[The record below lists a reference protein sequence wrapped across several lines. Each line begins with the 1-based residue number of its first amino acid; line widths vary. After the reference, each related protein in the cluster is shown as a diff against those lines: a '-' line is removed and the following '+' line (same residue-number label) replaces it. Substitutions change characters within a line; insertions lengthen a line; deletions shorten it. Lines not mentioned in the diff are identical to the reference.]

1 MEPRVSE
8 SNSTTGLPLREENE
22 ESLSSRTCVVLLAV
36 IAITLV
42 AVWLRFWNISATFES
57 SDQAA
62 MAYLVRHSFG
72 FRWILAHDYGPVLP
86 VIHLVVA
93 GFCRLA
99 SWPMGEAVARLPMAI
114 IGLAQVPV
122 TFALMRRLGRPR
134 VEGLLAAAVCAVLP
148 PLVTDSHYPWGMHGV
163 WLLAGSIALWAVL
176 AWLDERRPWQCA
188 VAGVALFAHC
198 LSSAYAFALPVA
210 ILFALGK
217 SFRDGRPDQSR
228 ARKSCPHQS
237 RARLPLTSPNDVK
250 GKEAVLP
257 YPKNRSLTV
266 AALTKNH
273 SLTVAALNGSRMS
286 ALMLSFFLP
295 CILAFAVILLSWR
308 WTGAGQLG
316 HLLRKSGQNNAF
328 GLHTGQIA
336 QLPAVWASQLGTVA
350 GLLGA
355 AGLAVGFIWWWQ
367 GRRIGLLAVWAWGAL
382 IPFTLLADWGST
394 GYACYYLFEVVYAA
408 ALLGVVALAAVW
420 RMWPRARAGTAILAT
435 AGMVQLSLGSADVV
449 LPGLDLRP
457 LTAIRTG
464 WGNVHP
470 DGGAKAAGYYVREHV
485 PGDAVILALHDR
497 QGMEVTVAEYYLG
510 RKVLAGYD
518 LPPAVVGPLWAGIAH
533 RVDVVIA
540 DATYRVLLPED
551 GEFEPVCIV
560 RREGRPV
567 RFVYARRHLNLPVL
581 DTEAGPLNARY
592 DARYRPTRIPM
603 ALPAPEGFEVILA
616 EYQQTARRLRTGNA
630 IRATTVRER
639 LARSPLPDSRGS
651 ACETADSPA
660 ATACP
665 PQPGDGLYET
675 APSPSE
681 SGRTTS

>member
-1 MEPRVSE
+1 VSK
-8 SNSTTGLPLREENE
+8 SNSTTGLPFREENE

-72 FRWILAHDYGPVLP
+72 FRWIPAHDYGPVLP
-86 VIHLVVA
+86 VIHLAVA
-93 GFCRLA
+93 GFCRLL
-99 SWPMGEAVARLPMAI
+99 SWPIGEAVARLPMAI

-134 VEGLLAAAVCAVLP
+134 IEGLFAAAVCAVLP
-148 PLVTDSHYPWGMHGV
+148 PLVTDSHYPWGIHSV

-210 ILFALGK
+210 ILLALGK
-217 SFRDGRPDQSR
+217 AFRADH
-228 ARKSCPHQS
+228 PHQS
-237 RARLPLTSPNDVK
+237 RDR
-250 GKEAVLP
+250 KEAVLP
-257 YPKNRSLTV
+257 YRDNRSLTE
-266 AALTKNH
+266 
-273 SLTVAALNGSRMS
+273 AALNGSRIS
-286 ALMLSFFLP
+286 APILSFVLP
-295 CILAFAVILLSWR
+295 CILALAVILLSWR

-316 HLLRKSGQNNAF
+316 HLLRKSAQNDAF

-350 GLLGA
+350 GVLGATGLA
-355 AGLAVGFIWWWQ
+355 AGLVWWWQ
-367 GRRIGLLAVWAWGAL
+367 GRRVGLLAIWAWAAL
-382 IPFTLLADWGST
+382 VPFTLLADWGST

-408 ALLGVVALAAVW
+408 ALLGVVALATAW
-420 RMWPRARAGTAILAT
+420 RMWPRARAGAAIFAT

-449 LPGLDLRP
+449 LPSLDLRP
-457 LTAIRTG
+457 LTGIRTG
-464 WGNVHP
+464 WGDVHP
-470 DGGAKAAGYYVREHV
+470 DGGAKATGYYVREHV

-497 QGMEVTVAEYYLG
+497 QGMEVTVAEYYFG

-518 LPPAVVGPLWAGIAH
+518 LPPAVVGPLWSGIAH

-567 RFVYARRHLNLPVL
+567 RFVFARRHLNLPAL
-581 DTEAGPLNARY
+581 DTEARLLNAQY
-592 DARYRPTRIPM
+592 DARYRPTRIPL
-603 ALPAPEGFEVILA
+603 ALPAPQGFEVILA
-616 EYQQTARRLRTGNA
+616 EYQQTARRLRTHGVVSA
-630 IRATTVRER
+630 ATVSNPYT
-639 LARSPLPDSRGS
+639 RSPLPDGRGS
-651 ACETADSPA
+651 ACDTADSPA

-665 PQPGDGLYET
+665 PQRGDGRYET
-675 APSPSE
+675 TPSPSE